1 MGCRPRIP
9 HEAIL
14 EIFDDPEEV
23 KLDRSPNRHLG
34 FGAGQHRRLGAFLA
48 RMIFEYAIA
57 GVLERIP
64 DYVLD
69 EKHIVHYPSVGFVNG
84 LTRRPAIFLA
94 RTS

>member
-34 FGAGQHRRLGAFLA
+34 FGAGQHGA
-48 RMIFEYAIA
+48 
-57 GVLERIP
+57 
-64 DYVLD
+64 
-69 EKHIVHYPSVGFVNG
+69 
-84 LTRRPAIFLA
+84 
-94 RTS
+94 